1 MCVYAHEYEAQMLP
15 NLQLLQIY
23 TDPVELRMEAEWG
36 PFGLV
41 RRKTAPK
48 LQMSWMMNED
58 LTRCIYETVAKI
70 IPPISVTL
78 KLDC

>member
-1 MCVYAHEYEAQMLP
+1 
-15 NLQLLQIY
+15 
-23 TDPVELRMEAEWG
+23 MEAEWG

-41 RRKTAPK
+41 SRKTAPK
-48 LQMSWMMNED
+48 PQISWMMNED